1 MLDIKAIVKEL
12 GGIKDMVQLEEFF
25 QKYLGKKGIVTEGF
39 KQMGNASPEEKKELG
54 KTLTEAKDTITEAYE
69 AKERALSTDAIN
81 QKLQEDMVD
90 ISLDGLP
97 LDQGAYSVLAKVRR
111 NIEEVYR
118 SMWFIIDYGHEIV
131 TKHENFESVNIPL
144 THPATDM
151 HDTIYLQ
158 DADPSGEPLI
168 LRTHNSAHQVQ
179 DIMKYG
185 VPLRLGSPGRVYR
198 FESTDASHDVMFRYA
213 EGLVIDK
220 NIGIPQFKDT
230 IQKLLSGILWKQ
242 TKIRLRPSFFPFVDP
257 GFEIDAQCP
266 ICGWS
271 GCALCKNSG
280 RIELVGA
287 GMVHPN
293 VIKNAGLDPAVWSG
307 FAWGIGVSR
316 LAAVRY
322 GIKDIRYFT
331 NGDLRFAKSFA

>member
-1 MLDIKAIVKEL
+1 M
-12 GGIKDMVQLEEFF
+12 
-25 QKYLGKKGIVTEGF
+25 
-39 KQMGNASPEEKKELG
+39 
-54 KTLTEAKDTITEAYE
+54 
-69 AKERALSTDAIN
+69 
-81 QKLQEDMVD
+81 
-90 ISLDGLP
+90 
-97 LDQGAYSVLAKVRR
+97 
-111 NIEEVYR
+111 
-118 SMWFIIDYGHEIV
+118 

-230 IQKLLSGILWKQ
+230 IQKLLSGIL
-242 TKIRLRPSFFPFVDP
+242 
-257 GFEIDAQCP
+257 
-266 ICGWS
+266 
-271 GCALCKNSG
+271 
-280 RIELVGA
+280 
-287 GMVHPN
+287 
-293 VIKNAGLDPAVWSG
+293 
-307 FAWGIGVSR
+307 
-316 LAAVRY
+316 
-322 GIKDIRYFT
+322 
-331 NGDLRFAKSFA
+331 